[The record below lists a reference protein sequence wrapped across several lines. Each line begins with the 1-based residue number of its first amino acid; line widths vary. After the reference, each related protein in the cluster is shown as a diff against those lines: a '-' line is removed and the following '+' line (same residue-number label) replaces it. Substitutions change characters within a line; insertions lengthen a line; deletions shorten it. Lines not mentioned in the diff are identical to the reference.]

1 MGLGLGLA
9 RPRSTLA
16 RDVRVSPAS
25 DVRVIL
31 TDPDLGPD
39 PGPNPHQ
46 ERLRSRGVASPAEVE
61 FMMMWN
67 SDRQGAPPLVSDS
80 ALAGACRRFVK
91 AHAERLRTSLRL
103 PLVAHLRALASHNL
117 LCRDDLVDCMVIVDA
132 NGSTSSKGKSPG
144 KAKSP
149 KRSKTGVPSGD
160 ASVETC
166 NRCERPQHQPD
177 CTVRKAARV
186 PG

>member
-1 MGLGLGLA
+1 MGLGLGLGSA
-9 RPRSTLA
+9 RPRSAWA
-16 RDVRVSPAS
+16 RGVRVS
-25 DVRVIL
+25 L

-46 ERLRSRGVASPAEVE
+46 ERLRSRGVASPTEVE

-91 AHAERLRTSLRL
+91 AHAERLRATLRA
-103 PLVAHLRALASHNL
+103 PLVAHLRALASYNL

-144 KAKSP
+144 KGKSP
-149 KRSKTGVPSGD
+149 KRCRAGAPSGD
-160 ASVETC
+160 ARVETC
-166 NRCERPQHQPD
+166 NRCERPLHQPG
-177 CTVRKAARV
+177 CTIRCAARV

>member
-1 MGLGLGLA
+1 MGLGSA
-9 RPRSTLA
+9 RPRSAWA
-16 RDVRVSPAS
+16 RGVRVS
-25 DVRVIL
+25 L

-46 ERLRSRGVASPAEVE
+46 ERLRSRGVASPTEVE

-91 AHAERLRTSLRL
+91 AHAERLRATLRA
-103 PLVAHLRALASHNL
+103 PLVAHLRALASYNL

-144 KAKSP
+144 KGKSP
-149 KRSKTGVPSGD
+149 KRCRAGAPSGD
-160 ASVETC
+160 ARVETC
-166 NRCERPQHQPD
+166 NRCERPLHQPG
-177 CTVRKAARV
+177 CTIRCAARV